1 MNYLLINSMYR
12 SMHTLSGRLSA
23 SSLRTNQTLC
33 GRYRCSWGWTWAQ
46 TRPQN
51 IHNWNFI
58 FCLFT
63 WP

>member
-1 MNYLLINSMYR
+1 MYR